1 MEMLV
6 PGLMEVAALDEAGE
20 VEILEDLTGSL
31 CIFPS
36 KNFQKH
42 EKLIFAHDIQQ
53 KTRSLFM

>member
-6 PGLMEVAALDEAGE
+6 PGSIEVAALDEAVE

-36 KNFQKH
+36 KISKN
-42 EKLIFAHDIQQ
+42 
-53 KTRSLFM
+53 